1 MATKERITEFTEV
14 SFTYLKEV
22 IQESDKKDPETIK
35 AVSELIKTVNTN
47 TAARIVVSVGKL
59 LIATRR
65 LSVQNAKV
73 KRFIN
78 YGKRGHTNESIC
90 K

>member
-35 AVSELIKTVNTN
+35 AVSELIKTVNDFIKIYWLSRWLYQKKPLRNQWLTKN
-47 TAARIVVSVGKL
+47 NL
-59 LIATRR
+59 LTVYQKG
-65 LSVQNAKV
+65 VQKWMILLN
-73 KRFIN
+73 
-78 YGKRGHTNESIC
+78 
-90 K
+90 

>member
-35 AVSELIKTVNTN
+35 AVSELIKTVNDFIKIYWLSRWLYQKSHWEISDLHKKTYLHY
-47 TAARIVVSVGKL
+47 TRKERLWIV
-59 LIATRR
+59 
-65 LSVQNAKV
+65 
-73 KRFIN
+73 
-78 YGKRGHTNESIC
+78 
-90 K
+90 

>member
-35 AVSELIKTVNTN
+35 AVSELIKTVNDFIKIYWLSRWLYQKKPLNNQRLTKQN
-47 TAARIVVSVGKL
+47 YLHYTKRRNLWIV
-59 LIATRR
+59 
-65 LSVQNAKV
+65 
-73 KRFIN
+73 
-78 YGKRGHTNESIC
+78 
-90 K
+90 